1 MVYLERVIHMEGRHI
16 LVVEDEKRLQ
26 DVVRIYMEREGYR
39 VSQAY
44 DGEEAL
50 RIIGREKIDLVLLDV
65 MLPRMDGWQVSER
78 IRETSQ
84 VPIIMVT
91 ARTQEYDKI
100 KGFDLGVDDYV
111 SKPFSPR
118 VLVKRV
124 QAVLRRSAGPQSQEN
139 REEPLRTGELTVNPV
154 SRECF
159 VGDTPVTLA
168 RKEFDLLL
176 FIMRHPN
183 QVFSREQ
190 LLDQVWG
197 DLYVDDRT
205 VDTHIKQLREKIGPC
220 RGMIQTVWGVGYKFV
235 PAADRED
242 S

>member
-1 MVYLERVIHMEGRHI
+1 MEGRHI

-26 DVVRIYMEREGYR
+26 DVVRIYLEREGFR

-44 DGEEAL
+44 DGEDAL
-50 RIIGREKIDLVLLDV
+50 RLLGREKIDLVLLDV
-65 MLPRMDGWQVSER
+65 MLPHIDGWQVCER
-78 IRETSQ
+78 IREDSD

-118 VLVKRV
+118 VLVKRI
-124 QAVLRRSAGPQSQEN
+124 QAVLRRSAGLKS
-139 REEPLRTGELTVNPV
+139 EERQDQVLQVGTLRVNPV

-159 VGDTPVTLA
+159 VGEKSVTLA

-183 QVFSREQ
+183 QVFNREQ

-205 VDTHIKQLREKIGPC
+205 VDTHVKQLREKIGAC

-235 PAADRED
+235 PAVDSED
-242 S
+242 GS

>member
-1 MVYLERVIHMEGRHI
+1 MEGRHI

-26 DVVRIYMEREGYR
+26 DVIRIYLEREGFR

-44 DGEEAL
+44 DGEDAL
-50 RIIGREKIDLVLLDV
+50 RLLGREKIDLVLLDV
-65 MLPRMDGWQVSER
+65 MLPHIDGWQVCER
-78 IRETSQ
+78 IRKDSE

-118 VLVKRV
+118 VLVKRI
-124 QAVLRRSAGPQSQEN
+124 QAVLRRSTGHRS
-139 REEPLRTGELTVNPV
+139 EERDEQILRIGALMVNPV

-159 VGDTPVTLA
+159 VGDSPVTLA

-183 QVFSREQ
+183 QVFNREQ

-205 VDTHIKQLREKIGPC
+205 VDTHVKQLREKIGAC
-220 RGMIQTVWGVGYKFV
+220 RSMIQTVWGVGYKFV
-235 PAADRED
+235 PAAENED
-242 S
+242 GS

>member
-1 MVYLERVIHMEGRHI
+1 MEGRHI
-16 LVVEDEKRLQ
+16 LIVEDEKRLQ
-26 DVVRIYMEREGYR
+26 DVIRIYLEREGYR

-50 RIIGREKIDLVLLDV
+50 RTLSREHVDLVLLDV
-65 MLPRMDGWQVSER
+65 MLPKMDGWEVCER
-78 IRETSQ
+78 VRVDSQ

-124 QAVLRRSAGPQSQEN
+124 QAVLRRSLGPHAEES
-139 REEPLRTGELTVNPV
+139 REDVLKIGSLMLNPV
-154 SRECF
+154 SRECL
-159 VGDTPVTLA
+159 VGDAPVTLA

-205 VDTHIKQLREKIGPC
+205 VDTHVKQLREKIGAC

-235 PAADRED
+235 PASDQED

>member
-1 MVYLERVIHMEGRHI
+1 MEERHI

-26 DVVRIYMEREGYR
+26 DVVRIYLEREGYR

-44 DGEEAL
+44 DGEDAL
-50 RIIGREKIDLVLLDV
+50 RLLTKEKIDLVLLDV
-65 MLPRMDGWQVSER
+65 MLPHIDGWQVCER
-78 IRETSQ
+78 IREDSD

-118 VLVKRV
+118 VLVKRI
-124 QAVLRRSAGPQSQEN
+124 QAVLRRSMGLKSEDKTDQVLTVGA
-139 REEPLRTGELTVNPV
+139 LRVNPV
-154 SRECF
+154 SRECH
-159 VGDTPVTLA
+159 VGDKPVNLA

-183 QVFSREQ
+183 QVFNREQ

-205 VDTHIKQLREKIGPC
+205 VDTHVKQLREKIGAC

-235 PAADRED
+235 PVAEHED
-242 S
+242 GS

>member
-1 MVYLERVIHMEGRHI
+1 MENRHI

-26 DVVRIYMEREGYR
+26 DVVRIYLEREGYR

-44 DGEEAL
+44 DGEDAL
-50 RIIGREKIDLVLLDV
+50 RLLGKEKIDLVLLDV
-65 MLPRMDGWQVSER
+65 MLPHIDGWQVCER
-78 IRETSQ
+78 IREDSD

-118 VLVKRV
+118 VLVKRI
-124 QAVLRRSAGPQSQEN
+124 QAVLRRSVGTQSDEKPD
-139 REEPLRTGELTVNPV
+139 EVLTVGSLKVNPV

-159 VGDTPVTLA
+159 VGDKPVTLA

-183 QVFSREQ
+183 QVFNREQ

-205 VDTHIKQLREKIGPC
+205 VDTHVKQLREKIGAC

-235 PAADRED
+235 PQADQED
-242 S
+242 GS

>member
-1 MVYLERVIHMEGRHI
+1 MDSRHI
-16 LVVEDEKRLQ
+16 LIVEDEKRLQ
-26 DVVRIYMEREGYR
+26 EVIRIYLEREGYR

-44 DGEEAL
+44 DGEAAL
-50 RIIGREKIDLVLLDV
+50 RLLARENIDLVLLDV
-65 MLPRMDGWQVSER
+65 MLPRIDGWQVCER

-118 VLVKRV
+118 VLVKRI
-124 QAVLRRSAGPQSQEN
+124 QAVLRRCLGPQSEQRQDQE
-139 REEPLRTGELTVNPV
+139 LRFGALMVNPV

-159 VGDTPVTLA
+159 VGEKPVTLA

-176 FIMRHPN
+176 FIVRHPN
-183 QVFSREQ
+183 QVFNREQ

-205 VDTHIKQLREKIGPC
+205 VDTHVKQLREKLGDC

-235 PAADRED
+235 PPTERED
-242 S
+242 GS

>member
-1 MVYLERVIHMEGRHI
+1 MEERHI

-26 DVVRIYMEREGYR
+26 DVVRIYLEREGYR

-44 DGEEAL
+44 DGEDAL
-50 RIIGREKIDLVLLDV
+50 RLLTKEKIDLVLLDV
-65 MLPRMDGWQVSER
+65 MLPHIDGWQVCER
-78 IRETSQ
+78 IREDSD

-118 VLVKRV
+118 VLVKRI
-124 QAVLRRSAGPQSQEN
+124 QAVLRRSMGLKSEDKTDQVLTVGA
-139 REEPLRTGELTVNPV
+139 LRVNPV
-154 SRECF
+154 SRECH
-159 VGDTPVTLA
+159 VGDKPVNLA

-183 QVFSREQ
+183 QVFNREQ

-205 VDTHIKQLREKIGPC
+205 VDTHVKQLREKIGAC
-220 RGMIQTVWGVGYKFV
+220 RAMIQTVWGVGYKFV
-235 PAADRED
+235 PAAEPED
-242 S
+242 CS

>member
-1 MVYLERVIHMEGRHI
+1 MESRHI

-26 DVVRIYMEREGYR
+26 DVIRIYLEREGYR
-39 VSQAY
+39 VTQAY
-44 DGEEAL
+44 DGEEAMRVL
-50 RIIGREKIDLVLLDV
+50 GREHIDLVLLDV
-65 MLPRMDGWQVSER
+65 MLPKMDGWEVCES
-78 IRETSQ
+78 IRTTSQ

-118 VLVKRV
+118 VLVKRI
-124 QAVLRRSAGPQSQEN
+124 QAVLRRTLNTQGGES
-139 REEPLRTGELTVNPV
+139 REEPLRIGALAVNPV
-154 SRECF
+154 SRECS
-159 VGDTPVTLA
+159 VGGAPITLA

-183 QVFSREQ
+183 QVFNREQ

-205 VDTHIKQLREKIGPC
+205 VDTHVKQLREKIGPC

-235 PAADRED
+235 PAADQED

>member
-1 MVYLERVIHMEGRHI
+1 MYMEGRHI

-26 DVVRIYMEREGYR
+26 DVVRIYLEREGYR

-44 DGEEAL
+44 DGEDAL
-50 RIIGREKIDLVLLDV
+50 RLLHKEKIDLVLLDV
-65 MLPRMDGWQVSER
+65 MLPHIDGWQVCER
-78 IRETSQ
+78 IRENSD

-118 VLVKRV
+118 VLVKRI
-124 QAVLRRSAGPQSQEN
+124 QAVLRRSAGAQL
-139 REEPLRTGELTVNPV
+139 EEQQDQLLQVGALWVNPV

-159 VGDTPVTLA
+159 VGDTSVTLA

-183 QVFSREQ
+183 QVFNREQ

-205 VDTHIKQLREKIGPC
+205 VDTHVKQLREKIGSC

-235 PAADRED
+235 PVAEQENG

>member
-1 MVYLERVIHMEGRHI
+1 M
-16 LVVEDEKRLQ
+16 VVEDEKRLQ
-26 DVVRIYMEREGYR
+26 DVIRIYLEREGYR
-39 VSQAY
+39 VTQAY

-50 RIIGREKIDLVLLDV
+50 RVLNREHIDLVLLDV
-65 MLPRMDGWQVSER
+65 MLPKIDGWEVCER
-78 IRETSQ
+78 IRAASQ

-118 VLVKRV
+118 VLIKRI
-124 QAVLRRSAGPQSQEN
+124 QAVLRRTLRAQGGES
-139 REEPLRTGELTVNPV
+139 REEPLRTGALSVDPV
-154 SRECF
+154 SRECT
-159 VGDTPVTLA
+159 VGGVPVTLA

-183 QVFSREQ
+183 QVFNREQ
-190 LLDQVWG
+190 LLDQVCG

-205 VDTHIKQLREKIGPC
+205 VDTHIKQLREKIGSC

-235 PAADRED
+235 PAVDQED

>member
-1 MVYLERVIHMEGRHI
+1 MEDRHI

-26 DVVRIYMEREGYR
+26 DVVRIYLEREGYR

-44 DGEEAL
+44 DGEDAL
-50 RIIGREKIDLVLLDV
+50 RLLGKEKIDLVLLDV
-65 MLPRMDGWQVSER
+65 MLPHIDGWQVCER
-78 IRETSQ
+78 IREDSD

-118 VLVKRV
+118 VLVKRI
-124 QAVLRRSAGPQSQEN
+124 QAVLRRSAGSQSE
-139 REEPLRTGELTVNPV
+139 EEPEQVLKVGLLWVNPV

-159 VGDTPVTLA
+159 VGDKPVTLA

-183 QVFSREQ
+183 QVFNREQ

-205 VDTHIKQLREKIGPC
+205 VDTHVKQLREKIGPC

-235 PAADRED
+235 PAPEHED